1 MSQDKMQLRSDRVLR
16 QHSRVIFSSTK
27 KKRKS
32 QPKQTVTN
40 LDNSVNEDAVLFLD
54 DDDVDG
60 HVLRQADGG
69 AVVAS
74 KADLNDK

>member
-1 MSQDKMQLRSDRVLR
+1 MSNEIKCNA
-16 QHSRVIFSSTK
+16 
-27 KKRKS
+27 
-32 QPKQTVTN
+32 TN

-74 KADLNDK
+74 KADLIKK